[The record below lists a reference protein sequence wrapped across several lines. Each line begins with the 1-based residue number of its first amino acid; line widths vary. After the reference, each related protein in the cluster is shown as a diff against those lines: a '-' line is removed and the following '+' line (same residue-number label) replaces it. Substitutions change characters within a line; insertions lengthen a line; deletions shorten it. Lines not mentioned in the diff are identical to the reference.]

1 MTPDRTDQTHAD
13 DAENEQNGV
22 LSDTGSL
29 ETAGIGF
36 LGGQTE
42 QVSVVLPS
50 NDDEDLVDDDVIDD
64 EVAFVEHGYTRPGA
78 DGSTRSGRAA
88 VESGRRVDGRRERL

>member
-1 MTPDRTDQTHAD
+1 M
-13 DAENEQNGV
+13 

-29 ETAGIGF
+29 ETAGIGI

-64 EVAFVEHGYTRPGA
+64 EVAFVEHGLSRLGCRWFCA
-78 DGSTRSGRAA
+78 DGRAA
-88 VESGRRVDGRRERL
+88 RAGPVDGRRERL